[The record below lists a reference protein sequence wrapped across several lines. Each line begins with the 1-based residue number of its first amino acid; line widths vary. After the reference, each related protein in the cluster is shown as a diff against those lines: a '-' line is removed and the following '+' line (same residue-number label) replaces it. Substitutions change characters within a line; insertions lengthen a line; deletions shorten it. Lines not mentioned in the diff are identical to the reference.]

1 MIKIKH
7 LGDITKLNGAEIPV
21 VDCIIGGSPCQDL
34 SVAGLRKGM
43 LHTDKGDE
51 ETTRSGLFMEQL
63 RIIKEM
69 REHEQKNGR
78 TPRPRLMVWENVPGA
93 FSSNDG
99 DDFRAV
105 LEETARVVDPTA
117 IIPRPEGSWT
127 PSGCILGRGWS
138 IAWRVHDAQFWG
150 VAQRR
155 RRIALVADFGGES
168 APSLL
173 FESKGMSGD
182 TEPSRETRK
191 GTSPSTSNCIDDTS
205 RAEIED
211 FVDAVNSSAIHQQDL
226 IQSDL
231 GISRTLAPGTHAS
244 GSHLTKTLITS
255 NAEDSDF
262 IFQQNQRDE
271 CRVMD
276 VAGAITSESG
286 MHNQNFAVTYGV
298 DTYNQTAEEE
308 VSATLKSGG
317 EQPKV
322 MTTADT
328 DVTYCLQ
335 GNGIDRADTA
345 GCNGKG
351 WKEDIAY
358 TLNTIDRPAVVSIDM
373 GGGKSSCVISNE
385 QAPTLTTTHDGAP
398 AIVHLASGKDV
409 TGCLMAS
416 GYDKLGAQ
424 EMFSGDYLVIKEPT
438 DAVTLETF
446 HCTSEEELAPPLKAR
461 DYKEPLVVF
470 SKSRRA
476 KDKDDYTTWVE
487 SNVANTLNAF
497 DQGEVRTNELVIE
510 EQPKVTTYSQDSF
523 DEFSENN
530 VSSAL
535 RHSGGPAGY
544 GGNAIVVESYG
555 VTSKGNGD
563 AFINP
568 ECSSSLT
575 AGGGMAGQGYPCV
588 MILNP
593 DDSQGNQVADED
605 GVYPTLRGCGGAGY
619 QQGYVLAHNKDEEDV
634 IAFEPGAAS
643 RLGTGVYSNVS
654 GCLRASMGDNQ
665 MAVVYGIDQQGGKGS
680 ANYTENV
687 SPTIMSESHGTPN
700 AVAYGF
706 DPGASRDVG
715 ELFLEETSKT
725 LSNGTCPGHHNGV
738 VVANGDTNAY
748 GFDWQEG
755 RQVGDAFY
763 EQCAKTV
770 TTTKP
775 GAVLIPATAY
785 NIDSEHSNSMKSDN
799 PNSGFHETSVA
810 KTLDTSSQNPSRQ
823 QGGTV
828 LVQDVYS
835 VENHPA
841 DSRVDLGEDG
851 SVQTLTGRMGTGGGN
866 VPLVALGIDAYNL
879 QSTGDVSRTLLT
891 PSGGLNEHLPL
902 VVNSPSAID
911 VELEVSKRKFEVDTD
926 ALIECLSTHRSMP
939 ISEIA
944 EKLDYPKTKV
954 EHWFRK
960 DKYFAIPDPE
970 VWPKLKALLNITT
983 DEFDESI
990 MTFETS
996 GGTYDMRNRI
1006 YTGDTTPTITA
1017 NGESTMMLI
1026 ENQPQTTEED
1036 IYSLDRASFNQGKNA
1051 KFGFQVEKN
1060 ISPTQVA
1067 AGPSAVATVGALC
1080 YDDYKGAN
1088 NQYVDQNKVVTSPVV
1103 RRLTPLECERL
1114 QGFPD
1119 FWTKLDSWVDTK
1131 GKTHTNSDSA
1141 RYKALGNSI
1150 ALPFWDWLL
1159 GRIHRQYNR
1168 VATLGSLFDGIG
1180 GFPYCW
1186 EKHNGVGTALWASEI
1201 EEFPIAVTKVH
1212 FPEVD
1217 VENYSWWADYCKAVE
1232 QEKPV
1237 EITESKFSASPK
1249 KHKLF

>member
-34 SVAGLRKGM
+34 SVAGLRRGM
-43 LHTDKGDE
+43 LHADKGDE

-117 IIPRPEGSWT
+117 TIPRPAGSWT

-173 FESKGMSGD
+173 FESKGVSGN
-182 TEPSRETRK
+182 TESSREAGK
-191 GTSPSTSNCIDDTS
+191 GTSSSTSNCIDDTS

-211 FVDAVNSSAIHQQDL
+211 FVDAVNSSAVHQQDL

-255 NAEDSDF
+255 GAEDSDF

-322 MTTADT
+322 MTSAST

-351 WKEDIAY
+351 WKEDVAY

-373 GGGKSSCVISNE
+373 GGGKSACGISE
-385 QAPTLTTTHDGAP
+385 EKAPTLTTTHGGEPVVA
-398 AIVHLASGKDV
+398 HLASGKEIA
-409 TGCLMAS
+409 GCLMAS

-424 EMFSGDYLVIKEPT
+424 EMFSGDYLVIEDPV
-438 DAVTLETF
+438 DAVNLETF

-530 VSSAL
+530 LSSAL
-535 RHSGGPAGY
+535 RHSSGPAGY
-544 GGNAIVVESYG
+544 GGNALVVESYG

-568 ECSSSLT
+568 ETIGSIT
-575 AGGGMAGQGYPCV
+575 VGGGMPGQGYPCV
-588 MILNP
+588 LQTSTDHVESHP
-593 DDSQGNQVADED
+593 ATD
-605 GVYPTLRGCGGAGY
+605 
-619 QQGYVLAHNKDEEDV
+619 DV

-687 SPTIMSESHGTPN
+687 SPTILSESHGTPN

-706 DPGASRDVG
+706 DPSAARDVG

-738 VVANGDTNAY
+738 VVSSDDT
-748 GFDWQEG
+748 D
-755 RQVGDAFY
+755 
-763 EQCAKTV
+763 T
-770 TTTKP
+770 
-775 GAVLIPATAY
+775 IAY

-841 DSRVDLGEDG
+841 DSRVDLEEDG

-866 VPLVALGIDAYNL
+866 VPLVALGIDVYNL

-891 PSGGLNEHLPL
+891 PSGGLNEHIPC
-902 VVNSPSAID
+902 VVNSPSA
-911 VELEVSKRKFEVDTD
+911 
-926 ALIECLSTHRSMP
+926 
-939 ISEIA
+939 
-944 EKLDYPKTKV
+944 
-954 EHWFRK
+954 
-960 DKYFAIPDPE
+960 
-970 VWPKLKALLNITT
+970 
-983 DEFDESI
+983 
-990 MTFETS
+990 
-996 GGTYDMRNRI
+996 
-1006 YTGDTTPTITA
+1006 
-1017 NGESTMMLI
+1017 
-1026 ENQPQTTEED
+1026 TEED
-1036 IYSLDRASFNQGKNA
+1036 VYGLDRASYNQGQNA
-1051 KFGFQVEKN
+1051 KFDFQIEKN
-1060 ISPTQVA
+1060 ISPTQLA
-1067 AGPSAVATVGALC
+1067 TGPCAVATVSALC

-1150 ALPFWDWLL
+1150 AIPFWDWLL
-1159 GRIHRQYNR
+1159 GRIHHQYNR

-1217 VENYSWWADYCKAVE
+1217 VENYPWWADYCEAVE